1 MMTAWVLNAVGLYA
15 TTVGALLIY
24 LHLRRPLPLPVQ
36 LQKTEEITAYEKHQR
51 RLRIGVGLLAA
62 WLLVQDIA
70 VLML

>member
-1 MMTAWVLNAVGLYA
+1 MVTAWVLNAVGLYA

-24 LHLRRPLPLPVQ
+24 LHLRHPIPVH
-36 LQKTEEITAYEKHQR
+36 LQAEEKAAYERHQK

-62 WLLVQDIA
+62 WLLIQDIA

>member
-1 MMTAWVLNAVGLYA
+1 MLNAVGLYA

-24 LHLRRPLPLPVQ
+24 LHLRQLPQVQ
-36 LQKTEEITAYEKHQR
+36 LQSTEEKTAYESHQR

-62 WLLVQDIA
+62 WLLIQDIA

>member
-1 MMTAWVLNAVGLYA
+1 MVTAWMLNAVGLYA

-24 LHLRRPLPLPVQ
+24 LHLRRPIAVH
-36 LQKTEEITAYEKHQR
+36 LQGAEQTAYEQHQK

-62 WLLVQDIA
+62 WLLIQDIA